1 VTLLETINAPA
12 DIKKLTADQ
21 LPRLAKE
28 IRQQIVQVTAENG
41 GHLAPSLG
49 VVELT
54 IALHRVLDPPQDKI
68 IWDVGHQSYAHKLLT
83 GRRDKFHTLRR
94 LDGLSGFTK
103 ISESPF
109 DAFTTGHSSTSI
121 SAGTGIAC
129 AKVLKQDPARVVAVI
144 GDGAM
149 TAGMAFEAMNQN
161 GDAHKDK
168 SLIVILN
175 DNEMSINRNVGAIS
189 SLLSRTFSA
198 TRIQTMRKNFG
209 EFLRKLPRIGDNMY
223 HWAKRSEES
232 FKTFV
237 TPGMLFEAFNF
248 DYFGPING
256 HNLDHLTD
264 ILDNIKD
271 LKEPVLLHV
280 ITRKGK
286 GYKPAEKNP
295 VSFHGCGRFDV
306 KTGACLVKE
315 SPPKTYTEVFGE
327 TVTRLAQ
334 NDKRIV
340 AITAA
345 MPAGTGLTQFAEMF
359 PDRFFDVGIAEQHGV
374 TFAAGM
380 ALEGFKPVVAIYSTF
395 LQRGFDQI
403 IHDVCLE
410 SLPVI
415 FALDRGGIVGE
426 DGPTH
431 HGLFDLS
438 YLRMIPNMTLM
449 APKDENEL
457 ARMLHTAIT
466 LNSPCAIR
474 YPRGEGSG
482 QAIDSPIETIP
493 VGKAEV
499 LTHGGD
505 LLVLAVG
512 RSVSEALAAE
522 AILRDRNIKATVVNM
537 RFVKPL
543 DEALILQLATRTPN
557 IITVEENVLTGGF
570 GSAVME
576 LLADHKMRNV
586 AVQRIGIADTFVAHG
601 ASNKLRERYG
611 INAMA
616 LVRNAQKLLTANDRQ
631 AFPIK
636 DASQE
641 NRSCPR

>member
-1 VTLLETINAPA
+1 MDIKESDDVTLLKTIDSPA
-12 DIKKLTADQ
+12 DIKKLPADQ
-21 LPRLAKE
+21 LPQLARE
-28 IRQQIVQVTAENG
+28 IRQQIVKVAAENG

-54 IALHRVLDPPQDKI
+54 IALHRVFDLPQDKI

-83 GRRDKFHTLRR
+83 GRRDRFHTLRQ
-94 LDGLSGFTK
+94 LDGISGFTK

-121 SAGTGIAC
+121 SAGTGMAC
-129 AKVLKQDPARVVAVI
+129 AKALKNDSARVVAVI

-161 GDAHKDK
+161 GEAHKDK

-248 DYFGPING
+248 DYFGPIDG

-271 LKEPVLLHV
+271 LKDPVLLHV
-280 ITRKGK
+280 ITRKGR
-286 GYKPAEKNP
+286 GYKPAERNP

-306 KTGACLVKE
+306 KTGVCHVKE
-315 SPPKTYTEVFGE
+315 FPKKTYTQVFGE
-327 TVTRLAQ
+327 TLIHLAKE
-334 NDKRIV
+334 DERIV

-345 MPAGTGLTQFAEMF
+345 MPAGTGLNPFADKF

-457 ARMLHTAIT
+457 ARMLKTAMT

-474 YPRGEGSG
+474 YPRGEGTG
-482 QAIDSPIETIP
+482 VAIETPLRPIS
-493 VGKAEV
+493 VGKAEM
-499 LTHGGD
+499 LTQGDD
-505 LLVLAVG
+505 LLILAAG
-512 RSVSEALAAE
+512 SGTNEAMAAE
-522 AILRDRNIKATVVNM
+522 ALLRAQNIKATVVNV
-537 RFVKPL
+537 RFIKPL
-543 DEALILQLATRTPN
+543 DEALILQLAAKITKV
-557 IITVEENVLTGGF
+557 ITVEENVLAGGF
-570 GSAVME
+570 GAAVME
-576 LLADHKMRNV
+576 LFTDHELHDVVIK
-586 AVQRIGIADTFVAHG
+586 RIGIADTFVTHG
-601 ASNKLRERYG
+601 ASDKLRKRYG
-611 INAMA
+611 VNADA
-616 LVRNAQKLLTANDRQ
+616 LVEAANSLLNTRR
-631 AFPIK
+631 PPTE
-636 DASQE
+636 DAS
-641 NRSCPR
+641 

>member
-1 VTLLETINAPA
+1 VTLLEAINAPA

-21 LPRLAKE
+21 LPQLAKE
-28 IRQQIVQVTAENG
+28 IRQQIIQVTAENG
-41 GHLAPSLG
+41 GHLASSLG

-54 IALHRVLDPPQDKI
+54 IALHCVLDPPQDKI

-83 GRRDKFHTLRR
+83 GRRDKFHTLRQ

-129 AKVLKQDPARVVAVI
+129 AKALKQDPARVVAVI

-198 TRIQTMRKNFG
+198 IRIQTMRKNFG

-315 SPPKTYTEVFGE
+315 SPPKTYTQVFGE

-380 ALEGFKPVVAIYSTF
+380 ALEGFKPVVAVYSTF

-449 APKDENEL
+449 TPKDENEL

-466 LNSPCAIR
+466 LNGPCAIR

-493 VGKAEV
+493 VGKAEA

-505 LLVLAVG
+505 LLILAVG

-522 AILRDRNIKATVVNM
+522 AILRDRNIKAAVVNM

-543 DEALILQLATRTPN
+543 DEALILQLAARTPN
-557 IITVEENVLTGGF
+557 IITVEENVLAGGF

-576 LLADHKMRNV
+576 LLADHKMHNV

-601 ASNKLRERYG
+601 ASSKLRERYG

-616 LVRNAQKLLTANDRQ
+616 LVKNAQKLLAANERQ
-631 AFPIK
+631 AFPIR
-636 DASQE
+636 DAS
-641 NRSCPR
+641 